1 MALQKQSGFS
11 SDDFVE
17 SLQAVTSDPFDSSSW
32 KILLDE
38 IEAGR
43 GGNADF
49 GESMSKFLGY
59 FPRAGGE
66 WIRYAD
72 YYETKV
78 KDLAQA
84 EKLLGKSVEGLR
96 SVAVWLKYID
106 LVRKLA
112 VQQHGDSTAEA
123 QGVIRNAVGD
133 AYERAARNVGLA
145 INSGAIW
152 RGYIDF
158 VDSWPDASGMDPGKK
173 LAAARNVYHS
183 SLIVPMEELDY
194 MYNKYEQFEK
204 AEGDHSARE
213 VLPEWEKKYLSSK
226 ALLNDRKAI
235 TNRISF
241 NRLATP
247 PTKSLV
253 EISQIN
259 AWNKWIRYEFGN
271 PCNLDEEKLKEM
283 MKMVFEMCLCSFR
296 HHAEV
301 WLSYANFVV
310 EGKDPSFARKV
321 LGDAIETIP
330 GVGVLRFAL
339 AEILE
344 LEDNIDM
351 ARHTLKQAYEQIP
364 SGLTFSV
371 FQRFIRRHDGFIA
384 ARKLFSETQH
394 LRQEKKVGFDIY
406 MAHAQLELEGNGEPS
421 VAVKVLALC
430 KAAYPTESA
439 SVAFI
444 RLLVRALLRL
454 NDLKQIQWE
463 FNSLLARACGGA
475 AGANIFSLGD
485 TALPTVA
492 MSNDELS
499 KEQGKSGD
507 PLLSLKDQ
515 VELWNDYLNV
525 ETTVSLSSLQRLN
538 ELRGCRDAALRALQ
552 EQRAKESLGKDSA
565 KGGAADKGFK
575 GMYEVVPRL
584 GERYGSHVTR
594 LPLLDT
600 DLQKRCSVRGRQ
612 ASGQDR
618 GGLSGSDDLPLPPAL
633 QNFMSRLPAHSGPE
647 PDIDQY
653 IRRFKVLVLPP
664 RPSAETEAESDLLL
678 VGSKRSAPAEWLNQG
693 GAEEGDGIDYE
704 MQDTYTSRDDVFR
717 QRQRARLH

>member
-1 MALQKQSGFS
+1 MAVQKQTGFS
-11 SDDFVE
+11 SDDYVE

-49 GESMSKFLGY
+49 GENMSKFLGY

-72 YYETKV
+72 YYETKAKNLV
-78 KDLAQA
+78 EA
-84 EKLLGKSVEGLR
+84 EKVLGKSAESLR
-96 SVAVWLKYID
+96 SVAAWLKYID

-112 VQQHGDSTAEA
+112 VDQHGDGTAEA
-123 QGVIRNAVGD
+123 QGAIRNAVGD
-133 AYERAARNVGLA
+133 AYERAAGNIGLA
-145 INSGAIW
+145 INSGALW

-173 LAAARNVYHS
+173 LAAARKVYHS

-194 MYNKYEQFEK
+194 MYTKYEQFEK
-204 AEGDHSARE
+204 AEGEHLARE
-213 VLPEWEKKYLSSK
+213 VLPGWEKKYLSSK

-271 PCNLDEEKLKEM
+271 PCNLDEENLKEM

-301 WLSYANFVV
+301 WLSYADFAV
-310 EGKDPSFARKV
+310 EGNDTSSARKI

-330 GVGVLRFAL
+330 GVSVLRFSL

-344 LEDNIDM
+344 VEGNIDT

-394 LRQEKKVGFDIY
+394 LRQEKRVGFDIY
-406 MAHAQLELEGNGEPS
+406 MAHAQLELEGNGEPK

-430 KAAYPTESA
+430 KAAYPSESS

-475 AGANIFSLGD
+475 TSANLFSLGD

-492 MSNDELS
+492 TSIDELS

-507 PLLSLKDQ
+507 AIMSLQDQ

-538 ELRGCRDAALRALQ
+538 ELRDCRDTALRALQ
-552 EQRAKESLGKDSA
+552 EQHAKKSLGKDSS
-565 KGGAADKGFK
+565 KSTVGDKGFK
-575 GMYEVVPRL
+575 GMYDVVPRL
-584 GERYGSHVTR
+584 GERYGCHVTR
-594 LPLLDT
+594 LPLPDT

-612 ASGQDR
+612 AGGQDR
-618 GGLSGSDDLPLPPAL
+618 GGLGGSDDLPLPPAL
-633 QNFMSRLPAHSGPE
+633 QSFLSRLPSHNGPE

-664 RPSAETEAESDLLL
+664 RPSAETEGDNDLLL

-693 GAEEGDGIDYE
+693 GADEGDGIDYE